1 MALQAGLTC
10 FGNITL
16 LAAALRLADRYKTRP
31 LSRNASAPAGWQ
43 SDVEFLGLTLFG
55 SFASAAMIK
64 YGSLF
69 ADPLFEPSLPLALTL
84 IGAGTTATGVLLHR
98 RSRVEPDTRETQ

>member
-1 MALQAGLTC
+1 
-10 FGNITL
+10 
-16 LAAALRLADRYKTRP
+16 
-31 LSRNASAPAGWQ
+31 
-43 SDVEFLGLTLFG
+43 
-55 SFASAAMIK
+55 MIK